1 MNDLGDDKEMVENIT
16 DQNFE
21 EKTSEGLVLVDFWAP
36 WCGPCRMQGPI
47 LDGLATE
54 YQDKVK
60 IVKVN
65 VDDNPATSQAHSIM
79 SIPTLL
85 LKKDGQVVEQLVGVQ
100 QKPQLELLFNKYL

>member
-1 MNDLGDDKEMVENIT
+1 MVKEITDKEFASAT
-16 DQNFE
+16 D
-21 EKTSEGLVLVDFWAP
+21 EGLVLVDFWAP

-54 YQDKVK
+54 FEDRVS

-65 VDDNPATSQAHSIM
+65 VDDNPATSQAHGIM

-85 LKKDGQVVEQLVGVQ
+85 LKKDGKVVETMVGVQ
-100 QKPQLELLFNKYL
+100 QKAQLEQVLNKYL